1 MLPRPSALPVTRP
14 QLPMR
19 STTRALLLCALAL
32 SAACSQPSGSGSEG
46 EEETPA
52 RGPRHVL
59 LIVIDTLR
67 ADHLSCYGYWRE
79 TSPNID
85 ALARRGVRFDQ
96 HISQSSWTAPSM
108 ITMLTG
114 QRLSGPRLDIPE
126 DKPTLAEL
134 FKDAGYATGAWVA
147 NPLLTAENGYARG
160 FDAFVDEKQWH
171 STNPPGLLDEALAW
185 LHENKDRDTFTWIHF
200 TDPHDPYFPPAD
212 ARSDTPGLLS
222 DEQRRLIADVAAA
235 QPAEGGVEAETDF
248 IATEVGLYDDEI
260 VTVDRK
266 VRRLVAALAE
276 DGNFEEAVVVVTSDH
291 GETLWQRAESERRIL
306 LRSPQRQGPL
316 RVRDLFKQTHGDFVF
331 QELVRVPL
339 VIVAPGL
346 ERGRV
351 VEEPLEAL
359 HLPTTLLDLAGV
371 EVDGT
376 EQLVGRSLF
385 ADDVPR
391 GAYTMTKLGEAFV
404 SVDGWKLILPTEA
417 GAEDFGYE
425 VQLYEL
431 ASDPEERV
439 NLADERPDRVAELK
453 ALIEERRAAALPRL
467 TAAEARQRELENMQ
481 ALKALGY
488 TESGIVD
495 PAAEGELD
503 GDHADH

>member
-1 MLPRPSALPVTRP
+1 MHRPSY
-14 QLPMR
+14 
-19 STTRALLLCALAL
+19 ALLLAGLAL
-32 SAACSQPSGSGSEG
+32 LGACSEPTDPGRGEDGGGPAEG
-46 EEETPA
+46 RA
-52 RGPRHVL
+52 PRHVL
-59 LIVIDTLR
+59 LVVIDTLR

-85 ALARRGVRFDQ
+85 SLARRGVRFEQ

-114 QRLSGPRLDIPE
+114 QRLSGPRLDVPE

-134 FKDAGYATGAWVA
+134 FKDAGYATGAWVG

-160 FDAFVDEKQWH
+160 FDVFVDEQAWH
-171 STNPPGLLDEALAW
+171 ATTPPGLLDDALRW
-185 LHENKDRDTFTWIHF
+185 LHENRDRDTFTWIHF
-200 TDPHDPYFPPAD
+200 TDPHDPYTPPAD
-212 ARSDTPGLLS
+212 ARSDTPGRLS
-222 DEQRRLIADVAAA
+222 EDQRSLIAEVAATR
-235 QPAEGGVEAETDF
+235 PAEGEVAAETDF
-248 IATEVGLYDDEI
+248 IAAEVGLYDDEI

-266 VRRLVAALAE
+266 VRRLVSALAE
-276 DGNFEEAVVVVTSDH
+276 DGNLDGAVVVVTSDH
-291 GETLWQRAESERRIL
+291 GETLWQRAESDRRLL
-306 LRSPQRQGPL
+306 LRSPQRHGPL
-316 RVRDLFKQTHGDFVF
+316 RVRHLFKQTHGDFVF

-339 VIVAPGL
+339 IVVAPGL

-351 VEEPLEAL
+351 IEEPLEAL
-359 HLPTTLLDLAGV
+359 HLPATILDLAGV
-371 EVDGT
+371 DVEGA
-376 EQLVGRSLF
+376 EQLAGKSLF

-404 SVDGWKLILPTEA
+404 SPDGWKLILPTA
-417 GAEDFGYE
+417 VGVEDFGYE
-425 VQLYEL
+425 VQLYDL
-431 ASDPEERV
+431 GADPRERE
-439 NLADERPDRVAELK
+439 NLAAARPDKVAELTSV
-453 ALIEERRAAALPRL
+453 IEERRAASLPRL

-495 PAAEGELD
+495 PAAEGELGG